1 MILAAGEALID
12 LVMQTPYEAG
22 HYAAKV
28 GGAPLNA
35 ALALGRLDVPVSFA
49 CPVSTDRFGD
59 MIIEK
64 LSGSKVAL
72 AVPDRVSAPS
82 PLAVVTLD
90 DNGVPSYNFYREGT
104 ADRQIDNR
112 FIEQC
117 LDADFDLLHIGGT
130 ALADA
135 DDFNQWIK
143 LIKAAKDKNKL
154 VSIDPNIRPTL
165 ITDMQD
171 YTARLA
177 TAFSHADIIKA
188 SDEDCLLLFGHADI
202 ESLRADHFATA
213 TLIVITQGSKGIMA
227 QIATGQ
233 PLHMPVERLANIRDT
248 VGAGDC
254 FQAGLLSQLWQNGY
268 LESATALHALDAG
281 KLSHALAFA
290 HKVAAINC
298 QRDGCN
304 SPFLHEIDNS

>member
-12 LVMQTPYEAG
+12 LVMQAPYESG
-22 HYAAKV
+22 LYAAKV

-35 ALALGRLDVPVSFA
+35 ALALGRLDVPVRFA

-59 MIIEK
+59 MIVEK
-64 LSGSKVAL
+64 LTGSKVTL
-72 AVPDRVSAPS
+72 AAPDRVGAPS

-90 DNGVPSYNFYREGT
+90 AAGVPSYNFYREGT
-104 ADRQIDNR
+104 ADRQIDSD
-112 FIEQC
+112 FIAQC

-143 LIKAAKDKNKL
+143 LIKAAKDRNKL

-177 TAFSHADIIKA
+177 TAFDYADIIKA
-188 SDEDCLLLFGHADI
+188 SDEDCMLLFGHADI
-202 ESLRADHFATA
+202 QALRADQLKAA
-213 TLIVITQGSKGIMA
+213 ALIVITQGSKGIMA
-227 QIATGQ
+227 QIADSQ
-233 PLHMPVERLANIRDT
+233 PLHVPVEQLADIRDT

-254 FQAGLLSQLWQNGY
+254 FQAGLLSQLWQHGY
-268 LESATALHALDAG
+268 LQSTAALATLDADN
-281 KLSHALAFA
+281 LAEALAFA

-304 SPFLHEIDNS
+304 PPFLHELGT